1 MFPKEK
7 NLSDYMREVKNL
19 RISNIEKS
27 VTKLMLNLQH
37 MRVDIINLIKKY

>member
-19 RISNIEKS
+19 RISNIEK
-27 VTKLMLNLQH
+27 
-37 MRVDIINLIKKY
+37 RVKIAIQPLHTAHLF